1 VSDKNKPQF
10 RLDEEKSSAF
20 KLMEETGESIFL
32 TGRAGAGK
40 STLLTHFRQNTKKS
54 VAVTASTGIAAINVS
69 GQTLHSFF
77 GFGIDITPEKAAEGC
92 HPRRGE
98 LIKSVDTIVI
108 DEISMVR
115 ADLLDAVDARL
126 RVCRENDSP
135 FGGVQ
140 MIFMGDLYQL
150 PPVLEEKDKSWFSKL
165 YDSPYFFSARSFKNA
180 GVKQVVLNNVYRQ
193 TEKKFID
200 VLNKIRVGE
209 FSEKDLAMLNKRVKS
224 SISRKALKGV
234 VYLTTTNNLAE
245 SINTE
250 ELTRLKGEARAR
262 QGIIIGN
269 FPSHRIPA
277 AQNLILKVGAQVM
290 LLNNDSQG
298 RWVNGD
304 IGTVVGFGDIGVEV
318 EITKRGTHTLTTHRW
333 DNVEFAYNDRLKKME
348 SVVRGSYYQYPLK
361 LAWAVTIH
369 KSQGQTFDKVVID
382 LGKGAFA
389 PGQAYVALSRCTSL
403 GGLTLRQP
411 VRRED
416 VFIDEPVAS
425 FMSGAA

>member
-1 VSDKNKPQF
+1 MPDEGKPQF

-20 KLMEETGESIFL
+20 KMMEETGESIFL

-40 STLLTHFRQNTKKS
+40 STLLTHFREHTKKN

-77 GFGIDITPEKAAEGC
+77 GFGIDITPEKAAESC
-92 HPRRGE
+92 HPRRSE
-98 LIKSVDTIVI
+98 LIKAVDTVII

-126 RVCRENDSP
+126 RFCRENNSP

-140 MIFMGDLYQL
+140 MVFMGDLYQL
-150 PPVLEEKDKSWFSKL
+150 PPVLEEKDKAWFLKS
-165 YDSPYFFSARSFKNA
+165 YESPYFFSARSFKNA
-180 GVKQVVLNNVYRQ
+180 GVRHVVLNNVYRQ

-209 FSEKDLAMLNKRVKS
+209 FSEKDLAMLNKRVKT
-224 SISRKALKGV
+224 SISRKALKGA

-245 SINTE
+245 SINAE
-250 ELTRLKGEARAR
+250 ELMRLKGEARAR
-262 QGIIIGN
+262 QGILIGS
-269 FPSHRIPA
+269 FPLQRIPTV
-277 AQNLILKVGAQVM
+277 QNLVLKVGAHWM
-290 LLNNDSQG
+290 LLRNDSQG

-304 IGTVVGFGDIGVEV
+304 MGVVVGFGDIGVEV

-348 SVVRGSYYQYPLK
+348 SVVRGSYYQYLRR
-361 LAWAVTIH
+361 
-369 KSQGQTFDKVVID
+369 
-382 LGKGAFA
+382 
-389 PGQAYVALSRCTSL
+389 LS
-403 GGLTLRQP
+403 
-411 VRRED
+411 
-416 VFIDEPVAS
+416 
-425 FMSGAA
+425 